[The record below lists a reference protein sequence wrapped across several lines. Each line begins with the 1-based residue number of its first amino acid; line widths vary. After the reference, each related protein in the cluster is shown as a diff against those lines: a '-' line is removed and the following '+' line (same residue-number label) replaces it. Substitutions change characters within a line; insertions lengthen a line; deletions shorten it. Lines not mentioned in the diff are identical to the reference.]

1 MELKASRFKALLKSL
16 LTGAPCQHVCQNSAK
31 ALMEHLTSLRVKE
44 INDMLSYSQL
54 KEISLT
60 LQKRNCTREA
70 NKHEK
75 VLYFCF
81 LDKTGQGIC
90 LPCELVAITQTVK
103 DMIHIIVTN
112 RVILVLI

>member
-1 MELKASRFKALLKSL
+1 MLSLMELKASRFKALLKSL

-70 NKHEK
+70 NKRERF
-75 VLYFCF
+75 YISAF
-81 LDKTGQGIC
+81 LIKQAK
-90 LPCELVAITQTVK
+90 EFVYLVS
-103 DMIHIIVTN
+103 
-112 RVILVLI
+112 

>member
-1 MELKASRFKALLKSL
+1 MSSLMDLKASRFKALLKSL

-31 ALMEHLTSLRVKE
+31 ALMEHLSSLCVKE

-81 LDKTGQGIC
+81 LDKTG
-90 LPCELVAITQTVK
+90 
-103 DMIHIIVTN
+103 
-112 RVILVLI
+112 